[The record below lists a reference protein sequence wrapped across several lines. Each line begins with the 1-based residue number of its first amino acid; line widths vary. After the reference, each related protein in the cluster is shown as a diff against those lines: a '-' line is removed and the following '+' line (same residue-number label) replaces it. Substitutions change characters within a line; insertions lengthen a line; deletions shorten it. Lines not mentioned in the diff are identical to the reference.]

1 MFYQRTA
8 IYFQVCAIISKPGI
22 IFICGVKLTDA
33 EPYGSLLD
41 TDLFNNCSRSCVSFF
56 FCEG

>member
-41 TDLFNNCSRSCVSFF
+41 TDLFKSYNCSCLSC
-56 FCEG
+56 CEE